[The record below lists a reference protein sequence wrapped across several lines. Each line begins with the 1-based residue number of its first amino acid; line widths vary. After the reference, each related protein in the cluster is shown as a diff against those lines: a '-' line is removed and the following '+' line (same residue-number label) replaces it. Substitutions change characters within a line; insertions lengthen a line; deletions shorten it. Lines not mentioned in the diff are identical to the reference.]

1 MESKLTHKRTFYGG
15 NFMKI
20 NLSMFLS
27 VIDGGEV
34 IRIADYNNHRT
45 MFEGKK
51 VMCPFFDVDV
61 IGVWTN
67 NGKIIIEVA

>member
-1 MESKLTHKRTFYGG
+1 
-15 NFMKI
+15 MKI
-20 NLSMFLS
+20 SLSLFLS

-34 IRIADYNNHRT
+34 VRITNYNNHST

-51 VMCPFFDVDV
+51 IMCPFFDVDV

>member
-1 MESKLTHKRTFYGG
+1 
-15 NFMKI
+15 MKM

-34 IRIADYNNHRT
+34 VRITNYNSRET

-51 VMCPFFDVDV
+51 DVCPFFDVDV
-61 IGVWTN
+61 IGVCTSDR
-67 NGKIIIEVA
+67 KIIIEVA

>member
-1 MESKLTHKRTFYGG
+1 
-15 NFMKI
+15 MKMT
-20 NLSMFLS
+20 LSMFLS

-34 IRIADYNNHRT
+34 VRITDYNNHRT

-51 VMCPFFDVDV
+51 VMCPTFDVDV

-67 NGKIIIEVA
+67 NERIIIEVA

>member
-1 MESKLTHKRTFYGG
+1 
-15 NFMKI
+15 MKM
-20 NLSMFLS
+20 NLSLLLT
-27 VIDGGEV
+27 VIDGGETV
-34 IRIADYNNHRT
+34 RITDYNNHRV

-67 NGKIIIEVA
+67 DGKIIIEVA

>member
-1 MESKLTHKRTFYGG
+1 MRLS
-15 NFMKI
+15 
-20 NLSMFLS
+20 LSMFLLP
-27 VIDGGEV
+27 IDGEEIV
-34 IRIADYNNHRT
+34 RITNHNNKQT

-67 NGKIIIEVA
+67 NGRIVIEVV